1 MAIHIPELLTSNSE
15 TFIGSIR
22 LEPGG
27 LSFSGYQ
34 PYVKG
39 SFFYAEEKW
48 DRRGSYIEWI
58 KEFFFTHEWL
68 TLTFQK
74 LYVIEAQA
82 DFTIVPLAFYI
93 EQNKDRLFPF
103 VCGHHEDKVISSEWK
118 DAKQVILYSMNKEL
132 YDFCLRSL
140 NAPTFICSQIP
151 LFKWWRNES
160 LNKIFKQIHLSIDN
174 GKLNIACFAQGS
186 LLFSNYYHVKNL
198 EDMLY
203 YTLYIWKQFNW
214 NAECDQVHICGDA
227 NLVNDFA
234 AALRTYIR
242 QVNILG
248 IPSDIYLM
256 GDDLLNAPID
266 IIALSINE
274 NN

>member
-74 LYVIEAQA
+74 LYVIQAQA

-140 NAPTFICSQIP
+140 NAPTFICSQVP

-174 GKLNIACFAQGS
+174 GRLNIACFAQGS

-256 GDDLLNAPID
+256 GDDLSLIH
-266 IIALSINE
+266 I
-274 NN
+274 

>member
-34 PYVKG
+34 PNVKG

-74 LYVIEAQA
+74 LYVIQAQA

-118 DAKQVILYSMNKEL
+118 DAKQIILYSM
-132 YDFCLRSL
+132 
-140 NAPTFICSQIP
+140 
-151 LFKWWRNES
+151 
-160 LNKIFKQIHLSIDN
+160 NKIFKQIHLSIDN

-214 NAECDQVHICGDA
+214 NAECDQVHICGNA